1 MKIVKADFAG
11 AEFPPE
17 TKVSFPTQAGN
28 TLSGIVQ
35 RLFPKYAQ
43 VATENGT
50 LWKVPYKLLEV
61 REPAQMPAMSLA
73 EIDTLGNHLLREHE
87 VKSRLEPGW
96 QFGFDLA
103 PKRGGICRYAEKQ
116 ITLSVTYCLKAS
128 REEMVDTILHEI
140 AHAIAG
146 AQHGHDTVWKAT
158 AERIGC
164 TAERCHQVQHTQP
177 RWQGRCG
184 CGKQWK
190 RQRLTQRTRT
200 AVCPTCRGKIVWKRE
215 GME

>member
-28 TLSGIVQ
+28 TLNGIVQ
-35 RLFPKYAQ
+35 RLFPKYAR

-128 REEMVDTILHEI
+128 REEMVDTILHEM
-140 AHAIAG
+140 HMRSLVLNMG
-146 AQHGHDTVWKAT
+146 TMPYG
-158 AERIGC
+158 
-164 TAERCHQVQHTQP
+164 
-177 RWQGRCG
+177 
-184 CGKQWK
+184 
-190 RQRLTQRTRT
+190 RQRQNALDVLQNDVTKSSTRSH
-200 AVCPTCRGKIVWKRE
+200 AGRGVVDVE
-215 GME
+215 NSGNDNA